1 MLLIAQ
7 AADQS
12 FGLFVTLPA
21 ILLLAYLMIFKPE
34 MAKAKQ
40 QRAMIEGLKK
50 NDRVLTA
57 SGIIGVITNVQRD
70 IDRITVKVDETTNT
84 TLKMTAGSVVRVLS
98 DDPTDTK
105 TQS

>member
-1 MLLIAQ
+1 MVLLAQ

-21 ILLLAYLMIFKPE
+21 LGLLAYLLIIRPE
-34 MAKAKQ
+34 VSRAKQ
-40 QRAMIEGLKK
+40 QRAMVEGLKK

-57 SGIIGVITNVQRD
+57 SGIIGVITNIQRD
-70 IDRITVKVDETTNT
+70 IDRITIKVDEATNT

-98 DDPTDTK
+98 DEPTENK
-105 TQS
+105 VGS